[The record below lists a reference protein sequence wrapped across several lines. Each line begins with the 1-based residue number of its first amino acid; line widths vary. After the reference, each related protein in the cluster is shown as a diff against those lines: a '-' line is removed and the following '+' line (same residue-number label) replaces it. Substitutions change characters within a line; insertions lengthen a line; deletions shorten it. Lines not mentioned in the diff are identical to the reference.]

1 MAEIVVVGAGVVGAA
16 TARALARRGRRVALI
31 ERFGFGAAEGS
42 SRGTSRIRALV
53 PNPTLEYLELGR
65 AAARLWAELEAEVG
79 EGLVHRTGCLSL
91 GPSVEAYAA
100 DLAAAGVDCELLD
113 PPEVGRRFGVRVPA
127 GDTALFQPEAG
138 VIAADR
144 ALAALLRSA
153 RAAGAE
159 LVEGV
164 RVFAVEPTGDGAE
177 LRTAAGVWRCDQVVV
192 TAGPWTRRL
201 LADAGV
207 PLPLAVSRQS
217 VAYFALP
224 GGPPPP
230 AVIDYRG
237 AGPYA
242 LWDPAR
248 GLKAALHQAGP
259 PAEPD
264 GDGDGDGPPPQQV
277 DSDALAR
284 TVDWA
289 RATFPS
295 VVGGPAATESCLYTN
310 APEDRFLLERHGP
323 VVVGSACS
331 GRGFQFAPA
340 TAERLAAL
348 ASAPPP

>member
-1 MAEIVVVGAGVVGAA
+1 MTEIVVVGAGVVGAA

-31 ERFGFGAAEGS
+31 ERFRFGAAEGS

-53 PNPTLEYLELGR
+53 PYPTLEYLELGR
-65 AAARLWAELEAEVG
+65 TAAGLWAELQAEVG
-79 EGLVHRTGCLSL
+79 EELVYRTGGLSL

-113 PPEVGRRFGVRVPA
+113 PPEVGRRFGVRVRA

-159 LVEGV
+159 LVEGAQ
-164 RVFAVEPTGDGAE
+164 VFAVEPSGDGVG
-177 LRTAAGVWRCDQVVV
+177 LRTGAGVWRCDRVVV

-207 PLPLAVSRQS
+207 QLPLAVSRQS

-230 AVIDYRG
+230 TVIDYRG

-242 LWDPAR
+242 LWDPVR

-264 GDGDGDGPPPQQV
+264 GDGDGPPPQQV
-277 DSDALAR
+277 DAEALAR
-284 TVDWA
+284 TLDWV

-310 APEDRFLLERHGP
+310 APDDRFLLQRHGP

-340 TAERLAAL
+340 TAERLATL
-348 ASAPPP
+348 ASAAPP